1 MDFSRAAREV
11 KCLVSCSTQTWLAN
25 FFSAL
30 LGNPLWPSAIRHGP
44 LRSQNNRKNKRPVN
58 APIWRRCVAWGVT
71 WLLKRKTMLEE
82 RKKGFGLGEGCIG
95 WGGGGLVAPW
105 ECLATPTTFSRSCR
119 SRWRPVISVLSLSSE
134 GPDNQWALLGEAG
147 ANPLTPHPTPPPSAD
162 ACVCVYAH
170 GRGTQSQ
177 NACVC
182 ISGGCRGVWAHKWKA
197 WIFLCCL
204 HSCKTAYSQRD
215 KHSINEDR
223 LGKRRRQADNK
234 EAFIVIW

>member
-162 ACVCVYAH
+162 ACVCVCTHMGEAH
-170 GRGTQSQ
+170 KVKMRVFVFRGVAGGSGPTNGKRESFS
-177 NACVC
+177 AVC
-182 ISGGCRGVWAHKWKA
+182 IHA
-197 WIFLCCL
+197 
-204 HSCKTAYSQRD
+204 
-215 KHSINEDR
+215 R
-223 LGKRRRQADNK
+223 LLTVRETSTR
-234 EAFIVIW
+234 

>member
-1 MDFSRAAREV
+1 MAFNNQTRPTEVAKQQEKQKACERPNMEKVCGVGCHMITEKKNNAWREEE
-11 KCLVSCSTQTWLAN
+11 
-25 FFSAL
+25 
-30 LGNPLWPSAIRHGP
+30 
-44 LRSQNNRKNKRPVN
+44 
-58 APIWRRCVAWGVT
+58 GV
-71 WLLKRKTMLEE
+71 WV
-82 RKKGFGLGEGCIG
+82 
-95 WGGGGLVAPW
+95 GGGMHWMRWGGLVAPW

-215 KHSINEDR
+215 EHSINEDR